1 MLVNMAVKQIC
12 TEKQVCIEISVNLC
26 CQSHTNFYKI
36 CKTIS
41 GRHALPHGNA
51 IYTRISKF
59 KFMLSIASR
68 NAQNATNKC
77 MYLQSENEN
86 LF

>member
-12 TEKQVCIEISVNLC
+12 IEKQVFIEICVDLC
-26 CQSHTNFYKI
+26 CQPHTNFYKI

-68 NAQNATNKC
+68 NAQNATNEFL
-77 MYLQSENEN
+77 YLKSET
-86 LF
+86 